1 MREAVILAGGF
12 GTRLRSAVPDL
23 PKAMAPVAGKP
34 FLEILLA
41 HLEKKGIRHVIL
53 SVGYLAEIIESH
65 FGDSFASLHIRYAY
79 EDEPLGTGGA
89 LRFAMRQC
97 REDVVLALN
106 GDTFLDVDL
115 EQAGQDWRHHRA
127 PILFG
132 VQSDDTAR
140 YGSLLTDGRRVT
152 GFLEKGRKGPGI
164 INAGSYLFPVTL
176 FDGQNLPASFSLEQ
190 DFLAREI
197 SRRAFRLFPIDEP
210 FIDIGVPED
219 YLLAQTYLKR
229 YA

>member
-1 MREAVILAGGF
+1 
-12 GTRLRSAVPDL
+12 
-23 PKAMAPVAGKP
+23 
-34 FLEILLA
+34 
-41 HLEKKGIRHVIL
+41 
-53 SVGYLAEIIESH
+53 
-65 FGDSFASLHIRYAY
+65 
-79 EDEPLGTGGA
+79 
-89 LRFAMRQC
+89 MRQC

-115 EQAGQDWRHHRA
+115 EQAGQDWRRHRA

-176 FDGQNLPASFSLEQ
+176 FDGQNLPTSFSLEQ

>member
-65 FGDSFASLHIRYAY
+65 FGDSFASLHISYAY

-164 INAGSYLFPVTL
+164 INAGATFFRLR
-176 FDGQNLPASFSLEQ
+176 
-190 DFLAREI
+190 FLTGRTF
-197 SRRAFRLFPIDEP
+197 RRAFRWNRTFWRGKSPAGPSACFPSTN
-210 FIDIGVPED
+210 
-219 YLLAQTYLKR
+219 LL
-229 YA
+229 

>member
-1 MREAVILAGGF
+1 M
-12 GTRLRSAVPDL
+12 
-23 PKAMAPVAGKP
+23 
-34 FLEILLA
+34 
-41 HLEKKGIRHVIL
+41 
-53 SVGYLAEIIESH
+53 
-65 FGDSFASLHIRYAY
+65 
-79 EDEPLGTGGA
+79 
-89 LRFAMRQC
+89 
-97 REDVVLALN
+97 LALN

-115 EQAGQDWRHHRA
+115 EQAGQDWRHPPRPHSFRRTIRRYRTLRQPVDGWPPRHR
-127 PILFG
+127 LSG
-132 VQSDDTAR
+132 
-140 YGSLLTDGRRVT
+140 
-152 GFLEKGRKGPGI
+152 KGTEGPGI

>member
-12 GTRLRSAVPDL
+12 GTRLKPLVPDV

-34 FLEILLA
+34 FLEILLT

-53 SVGYLAEIIESH
+53 SVGYLAEIIEAH
-65 FGDSFASLHIRYAY
+65 FGNSFASIHISYAH
-79 EDEPLGTGGA
+79 ENEPLGTGGA

-97 REDVVLALN
+97 REDVTLALN

-115 EQAGQDWRHHRA
+115 ERAMREWRHHRA
-127 PILFG
+127 PIIFG
-132 VQSDDTAR
+132 VHSRDTAR

-164 INAGSYLFPVTL
+164 INAGSYLFPITL
-176 FDGQNLPASFSLEQ
+176 FDGRELPASFSLEQ

-197 SRRAFRLFPIDEP
+197 SRRPFRLFPADEP

-219 YLLAQTYLKR
+219 YLLAQTYLKQ